1 MELLMIV
8 PGTVLDGSQLAR
20 TCSAALF
27 LDASSV
33 RASASVAFRAVIEG
47 LSFARPAGPP
57 GHA

>member
-1 MELLMIV
+1 MIV